1 MKTFRPLAVA
11 AAVLALIV
19 SLSGCSLIPTVTGGG
34 SSGTSTD
41 TSLAGTSWSGT
52 DSDGD
57 SWVFDFQADGTLG
70 FSLNSDSYDD
80 ATDTWNVNGGTLTIT
95 ILFTDGTATM
105 AGPYSSGASSISLNG
120 SQDGANWT
128 VDITQN

>member
-1 MKTFRPLAVA
+1 MLAD
-11 AAVLALIV
+11 
-19 SLSGCSLIPTVTGGG
+19 PHVTGGG

-80 ATDTWNVNGGTLTIT
+80 ATDTWNVDGGTLTIT

-105 AGPYSSGASSISLNG
+105 VGPYSSGASSISLERL
-120 SQDGANWT
+120 ARRRNWT